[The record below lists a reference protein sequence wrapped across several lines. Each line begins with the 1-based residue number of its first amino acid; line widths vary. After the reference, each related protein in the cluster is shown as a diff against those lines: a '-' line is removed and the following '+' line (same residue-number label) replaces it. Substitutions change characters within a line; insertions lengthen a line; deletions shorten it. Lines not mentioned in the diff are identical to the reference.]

1 MFIRTLESRFPL
13 LLHPW
18 QWQCSQETGRI
29 TSFSADAHYTFLTSG
44 IYDSFLFCIRLK
56 TYLAADADGDTV
68 HPDDIEED
76 ALKLV
81 LGLRAKRSSIER
93 TVCCTQMRIQKVDVS
108 ECVFFRSGKKRPK
121 LSMLSGSCLKQ
132 RPNGATKDPS
142 TRMPYKTCGNMW

>member
-29 TSFSADAHYTFLTSG
+29 TSFSADAHYTFPTCG

-108 ECVFFRSGKKRPK
+108 ECVFF
-121 LSMLSGSCLKQ
+121 
-132 RPNGATKDPS
+132 
-142 TRMPYKTCGNMW
+142 